1 MRVVSLVPSGTE
13 TLCAI
18 GGRDMLVGR
27 SHECDY
33 PAGLGDV
40 PVLSGPIFA
49 AVTDPSAIDAAVREA
64 MGEHRPLYT
73 LDADRLRSLRPD
85 MILTQDLCRVCS
97 VDLESVHQVA
107 ASMSPHP
114 RVVSLDPHTV
124 EDVLDDALR
133 IGEAA
138 GLHREAG
145 ALVAAL
151 RERMFRAM
159 DHVTPFIDGPC
170 VAVLEWTDP
179 IYVAGHWTPQLVE
192 RAGGRHPLNP
202 TVAGTDAGAAM
213 GPQQAER
220 RAGKSVRVPPEV
232 LVAAQPEYLVIC
244 PCGRTLDQ
252 ARADASIL
260 TREAWWSDLPA
271 VRSGHVALVDG
282 TQMFARPGPRLIDA
296 LEWLVAWLNGRPAF
310 APVCFPWKPFPD
322 SRVRQGRD
330 RRRD

>member
-18 GGRDMLVGR
+18 GGRGLLAGR

-33 PAGLGDV
+33 PAGLEEV
-40 PVLSGPIFA
+40 PILSGPILGA
-49 AVTDPSAIDAAVREA
+49 ATDPSAIDAAVREA

-85 MILTQDLCRVCS
+85 VILTQDLCRVCS
-97 VDLESVHQVA
+97 IDLESVHQVA
-107 ASMSPHP
+107 ASMSPRP

-133 IGEAA
+133 IGQTV

-145 ALVAAL
+145 TLVSWL

-159 DHVTPFIDGPC
+159 DHVTPFVDGPS

-202 TVAGTDAGAAM
+202 TVAVPDAGAAL

-220 RAGKSVRVPPEV
+220 RAGKSVRVPAEV
-232 LVAAQPEYLVIC
+232 LVASRPEHLVLC
-244 PCGRTLDQ
+244 PCGRTLAQ
-252 ARADASIL
+252 ARADAASL
-260 TREAWWSDLPA
+260 VREAWWSELPA
-271 VRSGHVALVDG
+271 VRTGRVAVVDG

-296 LEWLVAWLNGRPAF
+296 LEWLVGWLNDRPELM
-310 APVCFPWKPFPD
+310 PRGFPWAILPREP
-322 SRVRQGRD
+322 RAGPE
-330 RRRD
+330 RRG